1 MEMSSDSPNLD
12 FHKYQECRD
21 HYYKNMEEFFGR
33 GEYRKAS
40 ELLWGAITQAIKA
53 LASLSGIRIW
63 QHREFK
69 SYIRDVG
76 REKRDEEYYEL
87 FEYLENLH
95 RNFYDENI
103 DPEDFPIY
111 LRKAKKFL
119 EKTQTLIDE
128 KLRE

>member
-1 MEMSSDSPNLD
+1 
-12 FHKYQECRD
+12 
-21 HYYKNMEEFFGR
+21 MEEFFGR